1 VWHALF
7 RTRHANV
14 RGGSRQRPFS
24 PFVPRGAGGGQERS
38 RTRKRKCIESE
49 SHLHVCGLAT
59 INISH
64 SGAVC
69 EITKLAGPAT
79 HFPYLV
85 RIRIGRSVGRRDSLT
100 RSLTHSRVL
109 LYMYLCTSC
118 IAVCKCM
125 QQRRHTKRDIYQNKL
140 CALWCLSASDAIR
153 I

>member
-1 VWHALF
+1 
-7 RTRHANV
+7 
-14 RGGSRQRPFS
+14 
-24 PFVPRGAGGGQERS
+24 VPRGAGGGQERS

-85 RIRIGRSVGRRDSLT
+85 RIRIRIGRSVGRRDSLT
-100 RSLTHSRVL
+100 LACFYIYV
-109 LYMYLCTSC
+109 C
-118 IAVCKCM
+118 ICEHPAS
-125 QQRRHTKRDIYQNKL
+125 
-140 CALWCLSASDAIR
+140 LSANVCSSAGTQSVTFTKINYVRYGVCLPRMLYVCSCRHAKLFSDE
-153 I
+153 